1 MGVNTLPFSFLS
13 PTENFKPISACH
25 LLLSCSLIFTNAEKD
40 KYERYEEDEMNAVS
54 YTNLRAHETCLDLV

>member
-1 MGVNTLPFSFLS
+1 MLVFMGVSTLPFSFLS

-40 KYERYEEDEMNAVS
+40 KSERSEEDELNEPMLFLIIA
-54 YTNLRAHETCLDLV
+54 